1 MDTGFLKSFLPEIF
15 FSLAIF
21 FQLIFNSR
29 FINKVTFNFPIVYKE
44 TFYQTLVIFICLA
57 FIYCNLRIEGFF
69 SNYLFV
75 NDAGCVVLKITVV
88 FFTVLTLFFIIRSFS
103 FQYINF
109 FEYFTVFL
117 LSFLLTFVKGGVLEL
132 TANATNSM
140 LFFIFTTVNLLVIVN
155 HFKNK
160 DRKDQPASSNK
171 TIQGFL
177 NMFPWYAIIGF
188 VLALIFLVISPQ
200 YYSVV

>member
-103 FQYINF
+103 
-109 FEYFTVFL
+109 
-117 LSFLLTFVKGGVLEL
+117 
-132 TANATNSM
+132 
-140 LFFIFTTVNLLVIVN
+140 
-155 HFKNK
+155 
-160 DRKDQPASSNK
+160 R
-171 TIQGFL
+171 
-177 NMFPWYAIIGF
+177 
-188 VLALIFLVISPQ
+188 
-200 YYSVV
+200 